1 MNASS
6 LNPRLVD
13 EFLTTLDSINE
24 YAAPLRQQRDAGSTQ
39 ISHDLEHSDVNDLW
53 VKVTRLD
60 SLRERL
66 FAR

>member
-6 LNPRLVD
+6 LNPKLVD
-13 EFLTTLDSINE
+13 EFLATLDSIND
-24 YAAPLRQQRDAGSTQ
+24 YAAPLRQQRDAGSRE
-39 ISHDLEHSDVNDLW
+39 ISHNLAYTDVNDLW

-60 SLRERL
+60 SLRDQL